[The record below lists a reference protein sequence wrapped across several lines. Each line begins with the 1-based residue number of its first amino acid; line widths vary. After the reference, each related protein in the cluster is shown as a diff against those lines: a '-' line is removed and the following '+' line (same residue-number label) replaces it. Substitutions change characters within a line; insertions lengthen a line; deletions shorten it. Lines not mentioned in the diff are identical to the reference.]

1 MKPSL
6 TKTERLNAYRIMWV
20 FVYFD
25 LPTET
30 KKDRKDYAQF
40 RKSLIK
46 DGFSMIQYSIYA
58 RHCSSMENA
67 EVHKRRTKGSMPE
80 KGEVIIFIMT
90 DKQFGQM
97 EFYRSSKVTDRPGT
111 PQQLELF

>member
-1 MKPSL
+1 
-6 TKTERLNAYRIMWV
+6 MWL

-30 KKDRKDYAQF
+30 KKMRKAYTRF
-40 RKSLIK
+40 RKSLLE

-58 RHCSSMENA
+58 RHCASRENS
-67 EVHKRRTKGSMPE
+67 EVHRKRVMRELPE
-80 KGEVIIFIMT
+80 FGEVILFEIT
-90 DKQFGQM
+90 DKQFGMM
-97 EFYRSSKVTDRPGT
+97 EFYRGQQTKDRPDT